1 MVRGVQY
8 AQRRSNTV
16 SLQYMPIP
24 QDLLGDGPPKG
35 TRSISY
41 AWDNVL

>member
-24 QDLLGDGPPKG
+24 QDLFGDSPQIG
-35 TRSISY
+35 TSSISY